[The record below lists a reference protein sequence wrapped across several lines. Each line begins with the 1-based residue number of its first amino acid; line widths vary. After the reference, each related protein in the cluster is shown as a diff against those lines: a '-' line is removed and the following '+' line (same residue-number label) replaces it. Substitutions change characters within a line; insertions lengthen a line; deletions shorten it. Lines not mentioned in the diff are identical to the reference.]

1 MHHYGAKG
9 VTSMMTKS
17 TRLNVLVPLI
27 GLTSLVGMP
36 SLSADI
42 YKSVDKN
49 GVVTFSDTPPKE
61 QSASNERIELPSHTN
76 RMPSIEV
83 PERRVSENSEVP
95 VNPSLLI
102 ITAPLDNATIP
113 MGPGIFDVVAD
124 VQPPLKEE
132 EFVELHLD
140 GTPIGPPQEDTRL
153 DTHLRHTRRTQAR
166 DSTCVLIGKGFGFI
180 STHNRI
186 RLTAFSTLKSA

>member
-1 MHHYGAKG
+1 MI
-9 VTSMMTKS
+9 KS

-27 GLTSLVGMP
+27 GIISLAGMP

-61 QSASNERIELPSHTN
+61 KSASNERIELPVHTN

-83 PERRVSENSEVP
+83 PERLVDENSEAP
-95 VNPSLLI
+95 TNPSILI

-113 MGPGIFDVVAD
+113 MGPGIFDVLAD
-124 VQPPLKEE
+124 VQPPLKDD

-140 GTPIGPPQEDTRL
+140 DTPVAPPQKTPQWTLTYVTRGAHKLEIRRVSSSGELL
-153 DTHLRHTRRTQAR
+153 DSSAPITVFVLRPSAR
-166 DSTCVLIGKGFGFI
+166 
-180 STHNRI
+180 
-186 RLTAFSTLKSA
+186 

>member
-140 GTPIGPPQEDTRL
+140 GTPIAPPQKTPAWTLTYVTRGAHKLEIRRVSSSGKVL
-153 DTHLRHTRRTQAR
+153 DSSAPITVFVLRPSAR
-166 DSTCVLIGKGFGFI
+166 
-180 STHNRI
+180 
-186 RLTAFSTLKSA
+186 

>member
-1 MHHYGAKG
+1 MHHHGAKG

-27 GLTSLVGMP
+27 GIISLVGMP

-61 QSASNERIELPSHTN
+61 KSASNERIELPAHTN

-83 PERRVSENSEVP
+83 PERLVSENSEAP
-95 VNPSLLI
+95 ANPSILI

-113 MGPGIFDVVAD
+113 MGPGIFDVLAD
-124 VQPPLKEE
+124 VQPPLKDD
-132 EFVELHLD
+132 EFVELCLD
-140 GTPIGPPQEDTRL
+140 DTPVAPPQKIPQWTLTYVTRGAHKLEIRRVSSSGELL
-153 DTHLRHTRRTQAR
+153 DSSAPITVFVLRPSAR
-166 DSTCVLIGKGFGFI
+166 
-180 STHNRI
+180 
-186 RLTAFSTLKSA
+186 

>member
-1 MHHYGAKG
+1 MHHHGAKG

-27 GLTSLVGMP
+27 GIISLVGMP

-61 QSASNERIELPSHTN
+61 QSASNERIELPAHTN

-83 PERRVSENSEVP
+83 PERLESENSEAP
-95 VNPSLLI
+95 VNPSTLI
-102 ITAPLDNATIP
+102 ITAPLDSATIP

-132 EFVELHLD
+132 EFVELYL
-140 GTPIGPPQEDTRL
+140 
-153 DTHLRHTRRTQAR
+153 
-166 DSTCVLIGKGFGFI
+166 DSTPVAAPQKTSKWTLSYVARGAHTLEVRRVSSSGELLDSSTPTTVFVL
-180 STHNRI
+180 RP
-186 RLTAFSTLKSA
+186 SAR

>member
-1 MHHYGAKG
+1 
-9 VTSMMTKS
+9 MMTKS

-27 GLTSLVGMP
+27 GIISLVGMP

-61 QSASNERIELPSHTN
+61 QSVSNERIELPAHTN

-83 PERRVSENSEVP
+83 PERLESENSEAP
-95 VNPSLLI
+95 VNPSTLI
-102 ITAPLDNATIP
+102 ITAPLDSATIP

-132 EFVELHLD
+132 EFVELYLD
-140 GTPIGPPQEDTRL
+140 STPVGPRPEKTQL
-153 DTHLRHTRRTQAR
+153 DTHLRNARGAQAR
-166 DSTCVLIGKGFGFI
+166 GSTRVLIGTGFGFI
-180 STHNRI
+180 DTHNRI
-186 RLTAFSTLKSA
+186 RFTTFSTLRSA

>member
-1 MHHYGAKG
+1 
-9 VTSMMTKS
+9 MMTKS

-27 GLTSLVGMP
+27 GIISLLGMP

-61 QSASNERIELPSHTN
+61 KSASNERIELPAHTN

-83 PERRVSENSEVP
+83 PERLVSENSEAP
-95 VNPSLLI
+95 ANPSILI

-113 MGPGIFDVVAD
+113 MGQGIFDVLAD
-124 VQPPLKEE
+124 VQPPLKDD

-140 GTPIGPPQEDTRL
+140 DTPVAPPQKIPQWTLTYVTRGAHKLEIRRVSSSGELL
-153 DTHLRHTRRTQAR
+153 DSSAPITVFVLRPSAR
-166 DSTCVLIGKGFGFI
+166 
-180 STHNRI
+180 
-186 RLTAFSTLKSA
+186 

>member
-1 MHHYGAKG
+1 
-9 VTSMMTKS
+9 MTKS
-17 TRLNVLVPLI
+17 TRLNALVPLI
-27 GLTSLVGMP
+27 GIISLAGMP

-61 QSASNERIELPSHTN
+61 KSASNERIELPVHTT

-83 PERRVSENSEVP
+83 PERPVSENSEVP
-95 VNPSLLI
+95 VTLSILT

-113 MGPGIFDVVAD
+113 MGPGIFDVLADVLAD

-132 EFVELHLD
+132 EFVELYLD
-140 GTPIGPPQEDTRL
+140 STPVAPPQKKPNWTLTYVPRGAHKLEVRRVSSSGQVL
-153 DTHLRHTRRTQAR
+153 DSSAPITVFVLRPSAR
-166 DSTCVLIGKGFGFI
+166 
-180 STHNRI
+180 
-186 RLTAFSTLKSA
+186 

>member
-1 MHHYGAKG
+1 
-9 VTSMMTKS
+9 MMTKS

-61 QSASNERIELPSHTN
+61 QSASNERIELPTHTN

-83 PERRVSENSEVP
+83 PERQVSENSEAP

-140 GTPIGPPQEDTRL
+140 STPVGPPPEKAQL
-153 DTHLRHTRRTQAR
+153 DTHLRHARSTQAR
-166 DSTCVLIGKGFGFI
+166 DSTRVLIGRAFGFI

-186 RLTAFSTLKSA
+186 RFTTFSTLRSA